1 MYKTILTGNL
11 GADATLGQ
19 HEGKQVINFNVAVQ
33 LGKDRSQWLDCS
45 YWRKAEQS
53 TAIID
58 YLKKGQKV
66 LVEGQITADVWDG
79 KAKLRLMVGAVEL
92 L

>member
-33 LGKDRSQWLDCS
+33 LGKEKTQWLDCS
-45 YWRKAEQS
+45 FWRRPEQS

-66 LVEGQITADVWDG
+66 LVEGQISADVWDG

>member
-33 LGKDRSQWLDCS
+33 LGKEKTQWLDCS
-45 YWRKAEQS
+45 FWRRPEQS

-66 LVEGQITADVWDG
+66 MVEGQVSADVWEG